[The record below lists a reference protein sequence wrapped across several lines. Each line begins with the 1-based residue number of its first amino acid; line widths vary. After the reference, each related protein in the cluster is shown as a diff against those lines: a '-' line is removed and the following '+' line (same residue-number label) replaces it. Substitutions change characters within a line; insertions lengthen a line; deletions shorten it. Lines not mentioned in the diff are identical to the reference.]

1 MQYNDAVNRFILDG
15 AVKYNGKLYSVF
27 RLASC
32 VRIPCVGGNY
42 GFSKKI

>member
-1 MQYNDAVNRFILDG
+1 MQYKDAVNRFILD
-15 AVKYNGKLYSVF
+15 VKYNGKLYSVF